1 MQLFTRRVH
10 LVGPPRET
18 MTYAAD
24 MCAYVAEKSGRD
36 IALWSA
42 MFGAPIGTMFF
53 TVRVDG
59 LADLQAAT
67 ASFIDDDEYHDK
79 LAAGREFMGAP
90 AEDSISTPLY
100 GELGD
105 PPPVG
110 AYAQITAATIANG
123 KYADAFAWGAE
134 IAGYTAGL
142 TGLPAMFLAGQF
154 GAFGNVTWI
163 SGAPDLAAVDSSMVT
178 VNTDA
183 GYMERLGAAKE
194 LFQEGSGQ
202 QGLLTRVA

>member
-18 MTYAAD
+18 MAHAAD
-24 MCAYVAEKSGRD
+24 MRSYVAEKSGRD

-42 MFGAPIGTMFF
+42 MFGAPIGTMFYS
-53 TVRVDG
+53 VRVEG

-67 ASFIDDDEYHDK
+67 ASFIDEDEYHEK
-79 LAAGREFMGAP
+79 LAAGREFLGAP
-90 AEDSISTPLY
+90 AEDSISTPLF

-110 AYAQITAATIANG
+110 AFVQITAATIANG
-123 KYADAFAWGAE
+123 KYQDAFAWGAE
-134 IAGYTAGL
+134 IAEYTAGL
-142 TGLPAMFLAGQF
+142 TGRPAIFLAGQF

-163 SGAPDLAAVDSSMVT
+163 NGAPDLATVDSSNAT
-178 VNTDA
+178 VNADA
-183 GYMERLGAAKE
+183 GYLKRLGAAKE